1 MRNPYFRTI
10 SREANSRYSC
20 NNWRKTPR
28 KRRGTLDKPT
38 KRPPTVRR
46 SVDAA
51 GRRACYVAG
60 VRQPGNSTM
69 ALQST
74 LAARGR
80 QALHRDLT
88 ERYRAR
94 VLAAF
99 SGRVERI
106 VLFGSRV
113 RGDLRA
119 DSDWDFA
126 VYLDHEPDKGEEERL
141 RDISRALSAETDHE
155 VQSFVFA
162 PERWRATDELA
173 CNIRD
178 EGVIIDGDD
187 RKPMIER
194 PVLQHAR
201 DALEKAE
208 RFAELSEQTPDDRF
222 EGVIHGAY
230 YAMFHAARA
239 ALLAVQGTASTKHG
253 RVVATFARMVERRK
267 LGQVASDLAQTLTDA
282 YELRAGADYGA
293 DDLTTEGQALRAQMR
308 PFLAL
313 CAGLVEER
321 ARA

>member
-1 MRNPYFRTI
+1 
-10 SREANSRYSC
+10 
-20 NNWRKTPR
+20 
-28 KRRGTLDKPT
+28 
-38 KRPPTVRR
+38 
-46 SVDAA
+46 
-51 GRRACYVAG
+51 
-60 VRQPGNSTM
+60 M

-74 LAARGR
+74 LPDRGR
-80 QALHRDLT
+80 QALHHDLT
-88 ERYRAR
+88 ERYRTR

-99 SGRVERI
+99 PARVERI

-113 RGDLRA
+113 RGDLHE

-126 VYLDHEPDKGEEERL
+126 VYLDHEPDKDEDHRLGGIDLALGHETGE
-141 RDISRALSAETDHE
+141 E
-155 VQSFVFA
+155 VQSFLLG
-162 PERWRATDELA
+162 PDRWAATDELA

-178 EGVIIDGDD
+178 EGVIVHGEDA
-187 RKPMIER
+187 KPMIDR
-194 PVLQHAR
+194 PVLEHAR

-239 ALLAVQGTASTKHG
+239 ALLAVQGTASTNHG
-253 RVVATFARMVERRK
+253 RAVATFARMVERRK
-267 LGQVASDLAQTLTDA
+267 LGPEASDLAETLTQA
-282 YELRAGADYGA
+282 HKLRADADYSNK
-293 DDLTTEGQALRAQMR
+293 DLTRQGQALRAQMR

>member
-1 MRNPYFRTI
+1 
-10 SREANSRYSC
+10 
-20 NNWRKTPR
+20 
-28 KRRGTLDKPT
+28 
-38 KRPPTVRR
+38 
-46 SVDAA
+46 
-51 GRRACYVAG
+51 
-60 VRQPGNSTM
+60 M
-69 ALQST
+69 ALQSA

-80 QALHRDLT
+80 QALHHDLT

-99 SGRVERI
+99 PGRVERI

-113 RGDLRA
+113 RGDLHA

-126 VYLDHEPDKGEEERL
+126 VYLDHEPDKGEEQRL
-141 RDISRALSAETDHE
+141 RDISRSFSAETDHE

-178 EGVIIDGDD
+178 EGVIIHGDD

-201 DALEKAE
+201 AALDKAE
-208 RFAELSEQTPDDRF
+208 RFAGQAEQAMPEAYET
-222 EGVIHGAY
+222 VVHNSY

-253 RVVATFARMVERRK
+253 QVVATFARMVERRK
-267 LGQVASDLAQTLTDA
+267 LGQEASDLAQTLTDA
-282 YELRAGADYGA
+282 YELRAGADYGP
-293 DDLTTEGQALRAQMR
+293 DDLTTEGQALRAHMR

-313 CAGLVEER
+313 CAGLVAER
-321 ARA
+321 AGA